1 MAATLQLLERLDR
14 TFEGGGEGAVARKLL
29 SFLVKHPATT
39 HITLQLVRQIALE
52 RFERRDGAAGNL
64 RNQAGPNLETDAVA
78 VRMLQYLSAGADGVL
93 EAKFELIEED
103 REDLAPYVLTD
114 EEVRAVV
121 AAGINPISGE
131 YDPDIKRKVV
141 IFFAPTHEMAHLL
154 AAYAADG
161 GVL

>member
-1 MAATLQLLERLDR
+1 MAAALHLLERLDR

-29 SFLVKHPATT
+29 SFLAQHPTTT

-52 RFERRDGAAGNL
+52 RSEHGDSAVVRPRT
-64 RNQAGPNLETDAVA
+64 QVSPTLETDAMA
-78 VRMLQYLSAGADGVL
+78 VRTLQYLSAGADGVL

-114 EEVRAVV
+114 EEVREVM

-141 IFFAPTHEMAHLL
+141 IFFAPTHEMADLL
-154 AAYAADG
+154 AAYVAG
-161 GVL
+161 GGAR